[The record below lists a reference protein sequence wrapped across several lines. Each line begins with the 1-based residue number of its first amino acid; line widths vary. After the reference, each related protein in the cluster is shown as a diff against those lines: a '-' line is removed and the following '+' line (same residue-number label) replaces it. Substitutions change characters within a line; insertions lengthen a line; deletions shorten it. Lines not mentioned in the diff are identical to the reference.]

1 VVRQRINGIVGT
13 WSLDNRWAVYR
24 VAACLPV
31 HKYFLMSVSI
41 KEQLTS
47 RLGFGTWQFG
57 GPNVVNGS
65 PTGWGEVNKE
75 EAIRAVHAALDQGIN
90 FFDTADSYGQ
100 GQSEMI
106 LQEAFAQKQGV
117 DKLVCTKFGN
127 RKASDGQNTQD
138 YSADY
143 LVEAVENSL
152 RRLGVDTLD
161 LLLLHSPPDSFDWAA
176 YDPKPFEDLK
186 QAGKI
191 RSYGVSSR
199 SVYGAR
205 RVMEAGFGTALEVIY
220 NALDR
225 RAEELLFTA
234 PNADQYLFIGRVP
247 LASGFLNPAYLTH
260 NPVFPTDQYRHY
272 LPERD
277 RDWLLTSMRKLA
289 FLDEEPGGLAT
300 SALRFSL
307 SASSVGVIIPG
318 MRNEKQVAANRQAE
332 RLGPLSPAL
341 LARIREAVPD
351 VAEHWKPKN

>member
-1 VVRQRINGIVGT
+1 
-13 WSLDNRWAVYR
+13 
-24 VAACLPV
+24 
-31 HKYFLMSVSI
+31 MSVSI

-57 GPNVVNGS
+57 GPNIVNGS

-75 EAIRAVHAALDQGIN
+75 EAIRAVHTALDHGIS

-100 GQSEMI
+100 GQSERI
-106 LQEAFAQKQGV
+106 LQEAFAQKPEAT
-117 DKLVCTKFGN
+117 KLICTKFGN
-127 RKASDGQNTQD
+127 RPAPDGQNSQD

-161 LLLLHSPPDSFDWAA
+161 LLLLHSPPDAFDWAD
-176 YDPKPFEDLK
+176 YDPQPFEELK

-191 RSYGVSSR
+191 RAYGVSSR

-205 RVMEAGFGTALEVIY
+205 RVLEAGFGSALEIIY

-225 RAEELLFTA
+225 RAEELLFAA

-247 LASGFLNPAYLTH
+247 LASGFLNPAYLTQD
-260 NPVFPTDQYRHY
+260 PVFPTDQYRHY

-277 RDWLLTSMRKLA
+277 RNWLLASMRKLA

-307 SASSVGVIIPG
+307 SNASVGVVIPG
-318 MRNEKQVAANRQAE
+318 MRNAQQVAANRLAE
-332 RLGPLSPAL
+332 ELGPLSADL
-341 LARIREAVPD
+341 LARIQEAVPE
-351 VAEHWKPKN
+351 VAEHWKPKS